1 MSQAIVHNGRTYFSE
16 NELRCKGS
24 GQLKLGN
31 GFADKLLELRL
42 KWNKPMNVTSACRST
57 EHNMA
62 VGGAARSYHIC
73 DDERGGTFAIDIVS
87 LDANERWDLVELAM
101 SMGWSVGISNRGFVH
116 LDRRDLLGE
125 KRVIFG
131 Y

>member
-16 NELRCKGS
+16 TELRCKGS

-31 GFADKLLELRL
+31 GFAEKLLELRL
-42 KWNKPMNVTSACRST
+42 KWNKPMSVTSACRST
-57 EHNMA
+57 EHNMS
-62 VGGAARSYHIC
+62 VGGAGKSYHIC

-87 LDANERWDLVELAM
+87 LDANERVELTRIAIDL
-101 SMGWSVGISNRGFVH
+101 GWSVGISRRGFIH
-116 LDRRDLLGE
+116 LDRRDLVGE
-125 KRVIFG
+125 KPVIFG